1 MNFPA
6 DLLYSPD
13 HLWVRVA
20 EGVAIVGPSDFA
32 QEQMGR
38 VQYVDLPGVGLHVAA
53 GREMGFT
60 VEAAKSMTDIV
71 SPVTGT
77 VVEVNRALA
86 DDPAPVNDDPYGAG
100 WLARIELVAPLP
112 ADLMQAAAYRRMV
125 GA

>member
-1 MNFPA
+1 MNFPD

-13 HLWVRVA
+13 HLWAHVQ
-20 EGVAIVGPSDFA
+20 EGVATVGPSDFA

-38 VQYVDLPGVGLHVAA
+38 VQYVDLPGIGLHVVA

-60 VEAAKSMTDIV
+60 VEAAKSMTDIM

-100 WLARIELVAPLP
+100 WLAKIELVGPLP